1 MKRLGQLQAVTGSR
15 TILLITK
22 DQCFHEALR
31 ALANTLGL
39 LVLQA
44 KGTAGLVPILRA
56 TKPMAVLLDLDLPDE
71 AAWQT
76 ADVLLNET
84 GCPTVILLTARAGQ
98 FDMEAAIRAGSLVSK
113 SEPPHRLLEIIDEA
127 LQMPEINQLER
138 NAIQRVLIRRL
149 RPSAWA
155 GPTTPAYRFWGRN
168 E

>member
-1 MKRLGQLQAVTGSR
+1 MKRLGQLHAVKGSR
-15 TILLITK
+15 TILLITN
-22 DQCFHEALR
+22 DQRFHENLR

-44 KGTAGLVPILRA
+44 KGAVGLVSILRA
-56 TKPMAVLLDLDLPDE
+56 TKPMVVLLDLDLPDE
-71 AAWQT
+71 SAWQT

-84 GCPTVILLTARAGQ
+84 GCPTVILLTGRAAQ

-113 SEPPHRLLEIIDEA
+113 SQPPGRLLELIDEA
-127 LQMPEINQLER
+127 LRMPENNQAER
-138 NAIQRVLIRRL
+138 NAIQRVLIRWL

-155 GPTTPAYRFWGRN
+155 GSTTPAYRFWGRN